1 MESTDTKQRRRSG
14 ASSDRDAD
22 RGRPGAS
29 SDREADRRRPGA
41 PRDPEADRL
50 ILQTTHRLL
59 RELGYDRLTMD
70 AVAREAGVA
79 RTTVYRRYRD
89 KADLVS
95 AAIESLRA
103 PAKRSATGD
112 TRRDLIAQLESV
124 RRNYGISLAGTLLME
139 EPYNPRLLELFR
151 DRMVAPQRRLV
162 AETIQQGI
170 EHGELRAELDIE
182 RVLDLFL
189 GAFFAAVFAGG
200 RPGPGWP
207 EKIVDALWPALARA

>member
-1 MESTDTKQRRRSG
+1 VGDLETERRRSG
-14 ASSDRDAD
+14 GPKD
-22 RGRPGAS
+22 P
-29 SDREADRRRPGA
+29 ETERRRPGA

-103 PAKRSATGD
+103 PFKRSASGD
-112 TRRDLIAQLESV
+112 ARRDLIAQLESV

-139 EPYNPRLLELFR
+139 EPHNPRLLELFR
-151 DRMVAPQRRLV
+151 ERMVTPQRRLV
-162 AETIQQGI
+162 AETIELGI
-170 EHGELRAELDIE
+170 ERGEIRADLDIE

-189 GAFFAAVFAGG
+189 GAFFAAVFARG
-200 RPGPGWP
+200 RPGPGWSA
-207 EKIVDALWPALARA
+207 EIVEALWPALAAA